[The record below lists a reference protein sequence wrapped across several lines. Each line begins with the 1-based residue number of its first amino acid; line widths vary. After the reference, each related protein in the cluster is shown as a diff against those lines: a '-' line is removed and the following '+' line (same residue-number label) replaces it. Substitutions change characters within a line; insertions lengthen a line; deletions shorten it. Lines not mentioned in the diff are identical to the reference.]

1 MLMETAASLL
11 AVVAFCFILTTHRR
25 HLLVAGLAG
34 AAGWALYRL
43 LEDRGLNVGTAT
55 FISGC
60 LVALCAQLLARILKT
75 PVTVFVIPGI
85 LPLVPGA
92 GMYHIVDS
100 MLRADNLT
108 SHYVTET
115 LVAAGMI
122 AMSIIVMDGLF
133 RLFFKKKGESYVDRQ
148 QLD

>member
-1 MLMETAASLL
+1 MLLETAGSFL
-11 AVVAFCFILTTHRR
+11 AVVAFCF
-25 HLLVAGLAG
+25 
-34 AAGWALYRL
+34 
-43 LEDRGLNVGTAT
+43 
-55 FISGC
+55 
-60 LVALCAQLLARILKT
+60 
-75 PVTVFVIPGI
+75 
-85 LPLVPGA
+85 
-92 GMYHIVDS
+92 IVDS